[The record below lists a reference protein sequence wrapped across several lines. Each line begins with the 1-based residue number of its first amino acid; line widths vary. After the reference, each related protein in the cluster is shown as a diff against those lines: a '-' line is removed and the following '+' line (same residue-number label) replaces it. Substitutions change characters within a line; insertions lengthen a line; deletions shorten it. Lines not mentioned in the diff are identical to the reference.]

1 MGAGALGEGVNARW
15 EDTVGLRKGQG
26 EGEGEDHL
34 LRHCYL
40 RGPVGKKGELA
51 GRCFPQMFPQ
61 ALEDKQFL
69 W

>member
-1 MGAGALGEGVNARW
+1 MPGEGVGARR

-34 LRHCYL
+34 LFAEAH
-40 RGPVGKKGELA
+40 G
-51 GRCFPQMFPQ
+51 GRRESWQDDVPQMFPQ